1 MEPQMI
7 VRIWCGFAEGDNA
20 HAYHQHV
27 TGSVFPGLKA
37 IPGHL
42 GAYLLRRDNAGRVEF
57 LAVTHWES
65 IDAIK
70 RFAGDTPS
78 VAVVEP
84 EARTVLVEFDDFVS
98 TYEVAH
104 GPEAAAAIGSD

>member
-1 MEPQMI
+1 MI

-20 HAYHQHV
+20 HAYHRHV

-70 RFAGDTPS
+70 RFAGDDPS

-84 EARTVLVEFDDFVS
+84 EARAVLVEFDDFVS
-98 TYEVAH
+98 NYVVAH
-104 GPEAAAAIGSD
+104 GRDAAAAIGSD